1 MTSINKRLV
10 GKSYERI
17 AGAFLEK
24 QGYQILQYNFYC
36 KIGEID
42 IIAKHEQTLVFCEV
56 KYRKNLQKGHPFEAI
71 TKRKQQI
78 ISRCAMYYLTKMQTE
93 LQVKLQVKTPDIRF
107 DVIGIVD
114 TQIEWIQGAFE
125 YQ

>member
-36 KIGEID
+36 KVGEID
-42 IIAKHEQTLVFCEV
+42 IIAKNEQTLVFCEV

-78 ISRCAMYYLTKMQTE
+78 ISCCAMYYLTKMQTE
-93 LQVKLQVKTPDIRF
+93 LQVKMQMKTPDVRF

>member
-1 MTSINKRLV
+1 
-10 GKSYERI
+10 
-17 AGAFLEK
+17 
-24 QGYQILQYNFYC
+24 
-36 KIGEID
+36 
-42 IIAKHEQTLVFCEV
+42 V

-93 LQVKLQVKTPDIRF
+93 LQVKMQVKTPDIRF

>member
-1 MTSINKRLV
+1 VTSINKRLV

>member
-36 KIGEID
+36 KVGEID

-93 LQVKLQVKTPDIRF
+93 LQVKMQMKTPDVRF